1 MTYTAAGADAID
13 YDYKYTFTD
22 PITEDKTVVVI
33 FAKESGLYIKLDG
46 AWTQIQQVYQKV
58 DGVWTLITYNHDLNK
73 K

>member
-33 FAKESGLYIKLDG
+33 FAKESGVYI
-46 AWTQIQQVYQKV
+46 KV
-58 DGVWTLITYNHDLNK
+58 DGE
-73 K
+73 